1 MASRT
6 PLRQLG
12 RYRILRELGQ
22 GAMGVVYLAE
32 DELIQRQVALKT
44 MQLPEEPEER
54 AHLEGRFRQEAKA
67 AGGLNHPNIITVH
80 DLGRE
85 GEWLYIAMELL
96 QGEELR
102 ELMTQGRL
110 TLPLAVDIAAQVATG
125 LAAAHQRGV
134 IHRDIKPSNIMVLAG
149 QRAKIMDFGVAR
161 MQASDVRTQTGL
173 MLGSPKYMSP
183 EQVEGRSVDH
193 RTDIFSLGSM
203 LYEMIAAAPPFTSN
217 DLPGLL
223 FAIARDT
230 PAPPSRHNDAIPPAL
245 DRIVA
250 RSMEKRAEDRY
261 QDAGE
266 LARDLDR
273 CAAEL
278 AGALGVTPAPAMPA
292 MAPPDVLLYGTTA
305 TQPRIDSRLE
315 STAPLDEV
323 TSPRLS
329 NRFESAAALQRVA
342 RRGLFAD
349 RERMAWIAA
358 WAAAGLCGVWIAL
371 G

>member
-1 MASRT
+1 MSRT

-44 MQLPEEPEER
+44 MQLPDEPEER

-110 TLPLAVDIAAQVATG
+110 TLQLAVDLAAQVATG

-161 MQASDVRTQTGL
+161 MQASEVRTQTGL

-183 EQVEGRSVDH
+183 EQVEGRAVDH

-203 LYEMIAAAPPFTSN
+203 LYEMIAAAPPFNSN

-223 FAIARDT
+223 AAIAREQ
-230 PAPPSRHNDAIPPAL
+230 PEPPSRRNDAIPPAL

-250 RSMEKRAEDRY
+250 RAMAKRADDRY

-266 LARDLDR
+266 LAHELLL

-278 AGALGVTPAPAMPA
+278 AQVPGLAAAPAAPLA
-292 MAPPDVLLYGTTA
+292 QPPDLMLYGTTA
-305 TQPRIDSRLE
+305 PRARIDSRLD
-315 STAPLDEV
+315 STAPLEE
-323 TSPRLS
+323 TAGPRLS
-329 NRFESAAALQRVA
+329 DRFESAAALQRVA
-342 RRGLFAD
+342 RRGWTAD
-349 RERMAWIAA
+349 RERLAWVAG
-358 WAAAGLCGVWIAL
+358 WVAAALCGLWIAL

>member
-1 MASRT
+1 MSKT

-96 QGEELR
+96 QGDELR
-102 ELMTQGRL
+102 DLMTQGRL
-110 TLPLAVDIAAQVATG
+110 TLPLAIDIAAQVATG
-125 LAAAHQRGV
+125 LAAAHLRGV

-173 MLGSPKYMSP
+173 MLGSPRYMSP

-203 LYEMIAAAPPFTSN
+203 LYEMIAATPPFDSK

-223 FAIARDT
+223 YAIARDT
-230 PAPPSRHNDAIPPAL
+230 PAPPSQRNDAVPPAL

-250 RSMEKRAEDRY
+250 RAMAKRAEDRY
-261 QDAGE
+261 QDAVE
-266 LARDLDR
+266 MARDLER

-278 AGALGVTPAPAMPA
+278 GLVIGATSTLAVPALPL
-292 MAPPDVLLYGTTA
+292 PDLVLYGTTA
-305 TQPRIDSRLE
+305 TQPRADSRLE
-315 STAPLDEV
+315 STSPLDEV
-323 TSPRLS
+323 AGPRLS
-329 NRFESAAALQRVA
+329 DRFESERALQRVS
-342 RRGLFAD
+342 RRGFAAD
-349 RERMAWIAA
+349 RERLA
-358 WAAAGLCGVWIAL
+358 WAAAWLAAGLCAIWIAL